1 MSGFRK
7 AAPSGNIAL
16 KSRQSSAAASS
27 SPQPVETTKSS
38 GISFSFGGS
47 SSAYNNVESKPAGN
61 ANANAGKVSFAF
73 GSKKNKSG
81 ATLKG
86 HSHKRR
92 RSPSPAQLITVFG
105 ADGGTGE
112 KEEEKKV
119 LVIPAIENRNW
130 IQETMKRRG
139 IYRPVGQLIDAE
151 RNREADEQE
160 KKSQQARKYG
170 LTLVKRESSTED
182 DRTVDIKEDE
192 SETVRDAHNIL
203 ESSRTVSLK
212 KETQDE
218 RAIRELISEFSEDDR
233 KNSHLVLPIT
243 LASTVQSAEVRQQ
256 QMSEE
261 DAYKLDIVTRP
272 DEPTL
277 QDYEAVPVEEF
288 GFALLR
294 GMGWKEGEGIG
305 RNRKRVQN

>member
-7 AAPSGNIAL
+7 AAPSANIAL
-16 KSRQSSAAASS
+16 KSRQSSAVASSS
-27 SPQPVETTKSS
+27 SPQPIETAKTP

-47 SSAYNNVESKPAGN
+47 SSANNNAEGKPAGN
-61 ANANAGKVSFAF
+61 SNTGKVSFAL
-73 GSKKNKSG
+73 GVKKNGSGG

-92 RSPSPAQLITVFG
+92 RSASPAQLITVFG
-105 ADGGTGE
+105 AGGGTDE

-160 KKSQQARKYG
+160 KKSQQARTYG
-170 LTLVKRESSTED
+170 LTLTKRESSAED
-182 DRTVDIKEDE
+182 DRTLDAKE
-192 SETVRDAHNIL
+192 SEGETVKDAHSFV
-203 ESSRTVSLK
+203 ESSGTVSVK

-218 RAIRELISEFSEDDR
+218 RVIRQLISEFSEDDR
-233 KNSHLVLPIT
+233 KKSNMVLPIS
-243 LASTVQSAEVRQQ
+243 LASTGQSAAVRQQ

-305 RNRKRVQN
+305 RNRKRVRN